1 MKTVLSR
8 PPSFNL
14 AGQVPASPRF
24 RLGQGVL
31 IATDAAVN
39 RQRARV
45 GSGYIATSGLYG
57 LAAHPQPAAIVG
69 SDATTVAELRA
80 IWRAVNAAG
89 QDADGKITILTD
101 SLAAMRYLRSW
112 QKGQLPAY
120 PAGYLLRAQRP
131 SGKTSSLEQ
140 LAQVMAG
147 DGARYTIE
155 KVAGH
160 TGNILNEAADSLAKL
175 ALRTGTRS
183 GVTAAEAKNAAAMIA
198 TMRLT
203 DYWESK

>member
-1 MKTVLSR
+1 MKTDIGK
-8 PPSFNL
+8 PPSFEL
-14 AGQVPASPRF
+14 TGQVSASPRV
-24 RLGQGVL
+24 RPGQGVL

-80 IWRAVNAAG
+80 IWRAVDAAG
-89 QDADGKITILTD
+89 QDADSPITILTD
-101 SLAAMRYLRSW
+101 SQAAVRYLQAW

-120 PAGYLLRAQRP
+120 PPGYLLRDQRP

-147 DGARYTIE
+147 YGARYTIT

-160 TGNILNEAADSLAKL
+160 TGNLLNEAADSLAKL
-175 ALRTGTRS
+175 ALRTGTRT
-183 GVTAAEAKNAAAMIA
+183 GVTKADAKTAAAMIA
-198 TMRLT
+198 TMRLK